1 MAILG
6 AIVKD
11 ALMLTVEAV
20 VAVVLMEV
28 TDLKTGGEQQE
39 RDDGVI
45 CFIDLY
51 PEHSLRANSPRE

>member
-11 ALMLTVEAV
+11 VLDGV

-28 TDLKTGGEQQE
+28 TGLKTGGGQQE

-45 CFIDLY
+45 CFIDLHVY
-51 PEHSLRANSPRE
+51 SEHSLRANSPRE